1 MMMRLAQDN
10 SIMDNIDYKA
20 KVGFVPAGDGGR
32 VTIVLSFASE
42 SPSLLGAEVPVY
54 ARVHPISAIFPSQR
68 RRIVP
73 GPQACG
79 AKNAL
84 VKDVPAKSGAEAS
97 DESIIKKDPS
107 AEAPAAGTVDSDKAK
122 ATSLLG
128 AKVRVRTPG
137 L

>member
-1 MMMRLAQDN
+1 
-10 SIMDNIDYKA
+10 MDNIDYKA

-54 ARVHPISAIFPSQR
+54 ASVHPISAIFPSQR
-68 RRIVP
+68 RRIIVP

-97 DESIIKKDPS
+97 DESIIKKDLAA
-107 AEAPAAGTVDSDKAK
+107 AEAPVAGTVDSDK

>member
-1 MMMRLAQDN
+1 MRMFIF
-10 SIMDNIDYKA
+10 S
-20 KVGFVPAGDGGR
+20 
-32 VTIVLSFASE
+32 
-42 SPSLLGAEVPVY
+42 
-54 ARVHPISAIFPSQR
+54 ARSSRPKR

-97 DESIIKKDPS
+97 DESIIKKDLAA
-107 AEAPAAGTVDSDKAK
+107 AEAPAAGTVDSDK

>member
-1 MMMRLAQDN
+1 
-10 SIMDNIDYKA
+10 MDNIDYKA

-68 RRIVP
+68 RRPNAAVVP

-84 VKDVPAKSGAEAS
+84 VKDVPAKSFAEAS
-97 DESIIKKDPS
+97 DESIIKKDLAA
-107 AEAPAAGTVDSDKAK
+107 AEAPAAGTVDSDK

-137 L
+137 S

>member
-1 MMMRLAQDN
+1 MRVF
-10 SIMDNIDYKA
+10 I
-20 KVGFVPAGDGGR
+20 
-32 VTIVLSFASE
+32 LS
-42 SPSLLGAEVPVY
+42 
-54 ARVHPISAIFPSQR
+54 ARSSRPKR

-97 DESIIKKDPS
+97 DESIIKKDLAA

-128 AKVRVRTPG
+128 AQVRVRTPG

>member
-1 MMMRLAQDN
+1 MRVF
-10 SIMDNIDYKA
+10 I
-20 KVGFVPAGDGGR
+20 
-32 VTIVLSFASE
+32 LS
-42 SPSLLGAEVPVY
+42 
-54 ARVHPISAIFPSQR
+54 ARSSRPKR

-97 DESIIKKDPS
+97 DESILKKDLA
-107 AEAPAAGTVDSDKAK
+107 AEEATAAGTVDKAK

-128 AKVRVRTPG
+128 AKVRVRPPG
-137 L
+137 A